1 MLGRI
6 GTLWQLMHGQR
17 LRYGAAVAA
26 ILVST
31 FFMYLQ
37 PLVARS
43 VIDYVIENKELEA
56 PKFVHRAVE
65 YLGGRS
71 VLARNLWIAAVA
83 VVSVTAL
90 SGLFAYFKGRW
101 SAQASESIC
110 RRLRD
115 RLYDHLQRLPCSYY
129 DNAHTGDLVQRC
141 TSDVSTIERF
151 LSAQVVEIARGAI
164 LMAGVL
170 PILLLLDVRM
180 TLLSVVIVPVILV
193 FAVVFFT
200 KIRLSFKRMDEAEGS
215 MTSRL
220 QENIRGARVVRAF
233 ARGRFE
239 SETFA
244 GRNAEYRRLWYR
256 LIKIMSWYWPC
267 SDLMCI
273 TQTGLVLMVGAHF
286 VTQGELTVGTLYAFI
301 AYVNMFLWPVRHMG
315 RILADLGKALV
326 SLGRIDEIL
335 SAEAESDGPA
345 TAPRESER
353 PIRGEIAF
361 ERLSFSHDGDTEVL
375 RDVSFHVNPGQTLA
389 ILGPSGAGK
398 STLIALLLRLYDY
411 EVGAIRLD
419 GVDVRNLPRRYLRSQ
434 IGVVLQEPFLYS
446 KTVGENIRLGRGSAA
461 DEEMVEVASAV
472 CIHESVGEFEKG
484 YDTLVGERGVAL
496 SGGQRQRVALARALL
511 KNPPILVLD
520 DALSS
525 VDTRT
530 ESLILQALR
539 NRRGRATTLVIA
551 HRLTTLMQADQII
564 VLDGGR
570 IVQTGTHQSLLREDG
585 MYRRLWRIQSSLGA
599 DFRKDVS
606 ATAAGSEEEN
616 SRGKK

>member
-1 MLGRI
+1 MFGRI

-17 LRYGAAVAA
+17 LRYGVAIAA

-37 PLVARS
+37 PLIARS
-43 VIDYVIENKELEA
+43 VIDHVVEDKELEA
-56 PKFVHRAVE
+56 PEFVHRAVG

-83 VVSVTAL
+83 VLAVTAL
-90 SGLFAYFKGRW
+90 SGLFSYFKGRW

-110 RRLRD
+110 RKLRD

-129 DNAHTGDLVQRC
+129 DNAQTGDLVQRC
-141 TSDVSTIERF
+141 TSDVSTVERF
-151 LSAQVVEIARGAI
+151 LSAQVVEIARGVI

-170 PILLLLDVRM
+170 PILLMLDVRM
-180 TLLSVVIVPVILV
+180 TLLSVVTVPVILV
-193 FAVVFFT
+193 FTVVFFT
-200 KIRLSFKRMDEAEGS
+200 KIRLSFKRMDEAEGK

-244 GRNAEYRRLWYR
+244 GRNAEYRNLWYR
-256 LIKIMSWYWPC
+256 MIKLMSFYWPC

-273 TQTGLVLMVGAHF
+273 AQTGLVLMVGAYL
-286 VTQGELTVGTLYAFI
+286 VIQGELTVGTLYAFI

-335 SAEAESDGPA
+335 SAEVESDGTA
-345 TAPRESER
+345 TEPRESE
-353 PIRGEIAF
+353 PIRGEITF
-361 ERLSFSHDGDTEVL
+361 ERLSFSHGETEVL
-375 RDVSFHVNPGQTLA
+375 RDVSFHVPPGQTLA

-398 STLIALLLRLYDY
+398 STLISLLLRLYDY
-411 EVGAIRLD
+411 DTGSICLD

-446 KTVGENIRLGRGSAA
+446 KTVGENIRLGHGSAA
-461 DEEMVEVASAV
+461 DDEMFEVASAV
-472 CIHESVGEFEKG
+472 CIHESVGEFDKG
-484 YDTLVGERGVAL
+484 YDTLVGERGVTL

-520 DALSS
+520 DALSA

-530 ESLILQALR
+530 ESLILRALR

-551 HRLTTLMQADQII
+551 HRLTTLMQADQIV
-564 VLDGGR
+564 VLDGGHV
-570 IVQTGTHQSLLREDG
+570 VQAGTHQSLLCEDG
-585 MYRRLWRIQSSLGA
+585 MYRKLWQIQSSLEA
-599 DFRKDVS
+599 D
-606 ATAAGSEEEN
+606 
-616 SRGKK
+616 SRGEK